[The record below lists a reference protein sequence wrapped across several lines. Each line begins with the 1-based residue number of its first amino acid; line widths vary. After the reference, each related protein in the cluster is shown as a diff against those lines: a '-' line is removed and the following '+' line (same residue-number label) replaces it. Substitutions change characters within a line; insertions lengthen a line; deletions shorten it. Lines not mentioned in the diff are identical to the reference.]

1 MATVVNDLV
10 TRFGFSGNIGPL
22 TGFNN
27 TLLKSIG
34 LSGTFVGSLE
44 LISIGFSIWAGSV
57 LTGVDAL
64 DALSNQTGVA
74 IGKLHELNY
83 MAGQT
88 QSSSAAVE
96 STIRSLTNTIGQA
109 AQRGSEDFARLGI
122 SVRYLN
128 GQVKTADVV
137 LEEVRQ
143 RFNALNLSLQERKTL
158 ASSLGIDESLIQL
171 LGKSNDELSQLRAEA
186 RRFGLLT
193 KEQTQQAAEYQKS
206 LNGVKFGWET
216 LKQLIAIG
224 VAPEL
229 TRLSDNFSNLLAEN
243 KDWIINGVQ
252 FAVTWVGNIL
262 EAFHRMLPV
271 LLGIAIGFVA
281 VEVAT
286 VGWTAALTALHR
298 VPLIA
303 FLTAL
308 FLAVDDLIVAF
319 RGGQSVIADFF
330 SDNFDVDIVK
340 GMTIAIEALGD
351 ALDAVIEG
359 FRSLNEFGASLG
371 KGAFNFV
378 EGAKETAGSIADFF
392 GFGDNQPPINNSN
405 SVNQSNTILIQ
416 TNDPVAAGRAVRSEL
431 EGQLD
436 NANTQLNVGGR

>member
-10 TRFGFSGNIGPL
+10 TRFGFLGSTAPLFNFNTGL
-22 TGFNN
+22 TG
-27 TLLKSIG
+27 SIG
-34 LSGTFVGSLE
+34 LLGKMVVGLE
-44 LISIGFSIWAGSV
+44 LAATGFSIWAGSV

-74 IGKLHELNY
+74 IGKIQELNY
-83 MAGQT
+83 IAGQT
-88 QSSSAAVE
+88 QSSSTAVE
-96 STIRSLTNTIGQA
+96 STIKSLTNTIGQA

-143 RFNALNLSLQERKTL
+143 RFNSLNLSLQERKTL

-171 LGKSNDELSQLRAEA
+171 LGKSNSELSQLRAEA

-229 TRLSDNFSNLLAEN
+229 TRLSDSFSNLLAEN

-262 EAFHRMLPV
+262 DAFHRMLPV

-319 RGGQSVIADFF
+319 RGGRSVIADFF
-330 SDNFDVDIVK
+330 SENFNIDIVES
-340 GMTIAIEALGD
+340 MTVAVEALGD
-351 ALDAVIEG
+351 AMDSVIEG

-378 EGAKETAGSIADFF
+378 EGTKETAGSIADFF
-392 GFGDNQPPINNSN
+392 GFGNQAPISNNN

-416 TNDPVAAGRAVRSEL
+416 TNDPVAAGRAVKSEL
-431 EGQLD
+431 DGQLD

>member
-10 TRFGFSGNIGPL
+10 TRFGFLGSTAPLFNFNTGL
-22 TGFNN
+22 TG
-27 TLLKSIG
+27 SIG
-34 LSGTFVGSLE
+34 LLGKMVIGLE
-44 LISIGFSIWAGSV
+44 LAATGFSIWANGV
-57 LTGVDAL
+57 LTGVDAI

-74 IGKLHELNY
+74 IGKIQELNY
-83 MAGQT
+83 IAGQT
-88 QSSSAAVE
+88 QSSTAAVE

-122 SVRYLN
+122 SVRYAN

-143 RFNALNLSLQERKTL
+143 RFNSLNLSLQERKTL

-216 LKQLIAIG
+216 LKQLIAVG

-262 EAFHRMLPV
+262 DAFHRMLPV

-319 RGGQSVIADFF
+319 RGGRSVIADFF
-330 SDNFDVDIVK
+330 SENFNIDIVES
-340 GMTIAIEALGD
+340 MTVAVEVLGD
-351 ALDAVIEG
+351 ALDSVIEG

-378 EGAKETAGSIADFF
+378 EGTKETAGSIADFF
-392 GFGDNQPPINNSN
+392 GFGNQAPISNNN

-416 TNDPVAAGRAVRSEL
+416 TNDPVATGRAVKSEL
-431 EGQLD
+431 DGQLD